1 MAYYINPNAILDNS
15 IKTSSLSKKVQKRVD
30 LYEINKQKP
39 PIVGRCIPL
48 HPEEGNRYYFADGT
62 LKVKAQ
68 ISINTL
74 GFYYINWESSCRMF
88 TIPRKNTQDYIDL
101 CNALE
106 QLYTGNFPPSYKKD
120 GVSITSGIFELFPI
134 FLSCMKEKIVNFTS
148 PTRSPYVTIN
158 NNELIVDKPLF
169 YYYHTAITSINP
181 KPIYYL
187 YKNNRS
193 KQKYLKSLAFD
204 GLPWEE
210 HRKTLTGHYY
220 KYKYTYRK
228 IITKKYPLY
237 KRGYYKVCSIW
248 RQHKISKNNILYFKI
263 MNRSH
268 NDYIKIFNKLNDK
281 YK

>member
-48 HPEEGNRYYFADGT
+48 HPEEGNRYYFADGI

-68 ISINTL
+68 ISINKL
-74 GFYYINWESSCRMF
+74 GFYYVSRESSCRMF
-88 TIPRKNTQDYIDL
+88 IIPRKNTQDYIDL

-106 QLYTGNFPPSYKKD
+106 CLYTGNFPPSYKS
-120 GVSITSGIFELFPI
+120 GEVSITSNIFELFPI

-158 NNELIVDKPLF
+158 NDKLIVDKPLI
-169 YYYHTAITSINP
+169 YSKELYITS
-181 KPIYYL
+181 KSIYYR
-187 YKNNRS
+187 YKNNKS
-193 KQKYLKSLAFD
+193 KQQKLNSISYD
-204 GLPWEE
+204 GLTWQE
-210 HRKTLTGHYY
+210 HRVTLKGENY

-228 IITKKYPLY
+228 MAPNKYHPS

-248 RQHKISKNNILYFKI
+248 RRYKISKNNVIYFKI
-263 MNRSH
+263 MNNSH
-268 NDYIKIFNKLNDK
+268 KNYLRICNKLNDK
-281 YK
+281 YKL